1 MAELPA
7 LLTED
12 AILARVDELADEIDA
27 GYRDTDLLVLV
38 GVLKGSFIFLADLS
52 RRLSVPHRVEFIAV
66 SSYGDRESEQAE
78 SLRLLMDVRHDLGG
92 ADVLLVEDIV
102 DTGHTLVYLRRMLE
116 ARKPASLRICTFLH
130 KPARTEEDVAIDYL
144 GFAIPDVWVVG
155 YGLDYAERFR
165 TLPYIAELPPQL
177 R

>member
-1 MAELPA
+1 MADLPA

-12 AILARVDELADEIDA
+12 VILARVDELAAEIDA
-27 GYRDTDLLVLV
+27 GYRDADLVVLV

-52 RRLSVPHRVEFIAV
+52 RRLTVPHRVEFIAV

-78 SLRLLMDVRHDLGG
+78 SLRLLMDVRHDIGG
-92 ADVLLVEDIV
+92 EDVLLVEDIV
-102 DTGHTLVYLRRMLE
+102 DTGHTLAYLRRMLE
-116 ARKPASLRICTFLH
+116 ARKPSSLRICTLLH
-130 KPARTEEDVAIDYL
+130 KPARTEEHVAIDYL

-165 TLPYIAELPPQL
+165 TLPYIAELPPEM